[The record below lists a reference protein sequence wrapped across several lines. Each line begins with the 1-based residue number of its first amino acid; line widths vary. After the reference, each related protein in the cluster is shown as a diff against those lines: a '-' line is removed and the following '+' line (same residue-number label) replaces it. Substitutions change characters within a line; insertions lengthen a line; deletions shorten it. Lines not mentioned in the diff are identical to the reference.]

1 MARRS
6 FFTTLD
12 IGEICEVNPT
22 TVQNWVKEKKL
33 KAYLTP
39 GGHRRVLR
47 EDLVSF
53 MREFGM
59 PIPAQLTD
67 DRVSIVIVDDDE
79 GVRNLLTSIIKGRAD
94 SIDVWTAESGVEA
107 LLLIGECKPD
117 LVILDVMLPG
127 MDGIEVCKKWKANPA
142 TSRVRIA
149 AITGAHEPEIR
160 ARVLKAGADLFFTKP
175 LDTTKFLEECFKL
188 IIS

>member
-6 FFTTLD
+6 FYTTFE

-39 GGHRRVLR
+39 GGHRRVRR
-47 EDLVSF
+47 EDLASF

-59 PIPAQLTD
+59 PIPPELAD

-79 GVRNLLTSIIKGRAD
+79 NIRKLLTSIIKRRD
-94 SIDVWTAESGVEA
+94 DTIDVWTAGNGVEA

-127 MDGIEVCKKWKANPA
+127 MDGIEVCKKLKANPA

-149 AITGAHEPEIR
+149 AISGIHDP
-160 ARVLKAGADLFFTKP
+160 
-175 LDTTKFLEECFKL
+175 
-188 IIS
+188 